1 MRNLDERQIKG
12 IDIIV
17 LELTK
22 FNDISA
28 QKRYDVLHCL
38 RPIPHEWIVNYE
50 NGLQKEIDEYVKY
63 QNFDARFE
71 EIYCWQQDIIYSSLL
86 WNYSLR
92 KLDKE

>member
-22 FNDISA
+22 FNDISS
-28 QKRYDVLHCL
+28 QKRYDVLHAL
-38 RPIPHEWIVNYE
+38 RPIPYEWIVNYE
-50 NGLQKEIDEYVKY
+50 NGLQKVIDEYVKY
-63 QNFDARFE
+63 QNFDSRFD